1 MTGKRRGQI
10 LPLFALTL
18 VAIFAMAA
26 LAIDVSTVYSA
37 RQAYRT
43 FADAAALAGAQDLQS
58 GTTRTV
64 TSAQYTTARAHAQA
78 SLESQFGAAATCVLT
93 GNRSNCTFA
102 GLPYQAAIITPIP
115 PGACASCD
123 PDRSVQVNV
132 VHPAVSLTFAH
143 TLGFNSWRVGVTS
156 VAGLTFNR
164 SYAIVT
170 LRPPFSPAIPGVRD
184 IAINGGTR
192 VIVSTGDVGTNANM
206 VYSGSGSIMVLDP
219 GYRMYYFDTANPPLW
234 GSNPTGTHVTTLIA
248 DPRYPIPSR
257 TGGPV
262 GSLDT
267 TGCAAIAAA
276 IYANP
281 NYAPSVPVAGGVP
294 DMTKVQCYNPGIYS
308 SGVNVNNGTLAIF
321 EPGLYFFDGG
331 LDAQGSVIGGYT
343 PSAPG
348 VAFVFRES
356 AGTQFKNR
364 TSGGGGGTGLVQLV
378 ALNAGSRYQ
387 NTGGAE
393 ATAAIDYAGGRV
405 QTNTTRPILMT
416 VIVPPDPNCPVV
428 YPAPATCTN
437 VVENNNK
444 SIDLS
449 GGSGVYLA
457 GVQYGPSDNMS
468 IAGNTTTGGYV
479 GQVWSWT
486 LVYTGGSN
494 INQEGDTNQGPGVLR
509 LDAACTAPGTPCV
522 P

>member
-1 MTGKRRGQI
+1 MKDRRRGQI
-10 LPLFALTL
+10 LPIFALTL
-18 VAIFAMAA
+18 VALFAMAA
-26 LAIDVSTVYSA
+26 LAIDVSAVYSA

-64 TSAQYTTARAHAQA
+64 TPTQYDNARAHAKA
-78 SLESQFGAAATCVLT
+78 SLESQLGAAATCVLT

-102 GLPYQAAIITPIP
+102 GLPHQAAIITPIP
-115 PGACASCD
+115 AGACASCD

-132 VHPAVSLTFAH
+132 VQPSVSLTFAH
-143 TLGFNSWRVGVTS
+143 ALGISSWRVGVTS

-206 VYSGSGSIMVLDP
+206 VYSGTGSIMVLDP
-219 GYRMYYFDTANPPLW
+219 GYRMYYYDPFNPPLW
-234 GSNPTGTHVTTLIA
+234 GSNPAATQVTTLIA

-257 TGGPV
+257 AGGPA

-267 TGCAAIAAA
+267 TGCAAIAATV
-276 IYANP
+276 YANP
-281 NYAPSVPVAGGVP
+281 NYAPSVPVAAGAP
-294 DMTKVQCYNPGIYS
+294 DMTKIQCYNPGIYS
-308 SGVNVNNGTLAIF
+308 SEVSVNNGTLAIF

-331 LDAQGSVIGGYT
+331 LDAQGSVIGGYQ

-356 AGTQFKNR
+356 AGTEFKNR
-364 TSGGGGGTGLVQLV
+364 TSGGGSGLLQIV
-378 ALNAGSRYQ
+378 ALNAGTRYR
-387 NTGGAE
+387 NAGGSE
-393 ATAAIDYAGGRV
+393 ATAALDYSGQPV

-416 VIVPPDPNCPVV
+416 VIVPADPNCPVV
-428 YPAPATCTN
+428 YPAAATCTN

-479 GQVWSWT
+479 GQVWAWT